1 MITYVY
7 VVHHGASGDRPQMVG
22 VFSDRLTA
30 QKMAALDDEAA
41 GSVTAVELDEMRD
54 FAEAGIV
61 PWQVREGKDVATQ
74 QPVSYRESGP
84 YGGKSGLVVIV
95 KAKNAKEAIEVAKA
109 KFLAAKAKFLAV
121 AEEAKKANEVTR

>member
-109 KFLAAKAKFLAV
+109 KFAKAKFLAV